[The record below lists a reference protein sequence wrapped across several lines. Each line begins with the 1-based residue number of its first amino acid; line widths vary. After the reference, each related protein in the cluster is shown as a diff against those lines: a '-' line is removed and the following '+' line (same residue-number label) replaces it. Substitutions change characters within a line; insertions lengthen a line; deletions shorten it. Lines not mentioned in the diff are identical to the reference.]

1 MSRRIFRGAFQA
13 PVPELMTRAD
23 NIRPYRL
30 TARAHNVRPY
40 MAIFSVNLIFFLR
53 CVIMCFGKRLT
64 MSIGDEI

>member
-13 PVPELMTRAD
+13 PVPEL
-23 NIRPYRL
+23 
-30 TARAHNVRPY
+30 TARAHNMRQY